1 MDQNRLKSICT
12 SAMKTSFPEM
22 ELVDFIV
29 VPTYKY
35 DEVTDSWITDSFSMF
50 TQMLR
55 SETSNTTMSDVEF
68 FLNSLFGI
76 ECCVDF
82 ISN

>member
-1 MDQNRLKSICT
+1 
-12 SAMKTSFPEM
+12 MKTSFPEM